1 MDFTNVKAGK
11 PDLHAEVF
19 CELCYAP
26 STSLPTSIWE
36 HHSDEVEEVEISWV
50 NGDQGVV
57 THFPLKQSFDLC
69 PACTEQCRASKALAT
84 D

>member
-1 MDFTNVKAGK
+1 MHSPIVLKDIPAFE
-11 PDLHAEVF
+11 AEVF
-19 CELCYAP
+19 CELCCAP
-26 STSLPTSIWE
+26 RPPTDEDWE

-69 PACTEQCRASKALAT
+69 SACTEQYRASKALAT

>member
-1 MDFTNVKAGK
+1 MDFTKVKAGK
-11 PDLHAEVF
+11 RDLHAEVF
-19 CELCYAP
+19 CELCCAP
-26 STSLPTSIWE
+26 RPPTDEDWE

-57 THFPLKQSFDLC
+57 THFPPRQSFDLC
-69 PACTEQCRASKALAT
+69 PACTEQYRALKALAT